1 MRKILATVLGGVV
14 GGFLDHMSALAS
26 LVPHGTSALSINQ
39 YLASAV
45 IGPTAAF
52 AGGWATAL
60 LGLCVHFS
68 LTTLMAGIF
77 VVASQRFP
85 VLLRQPWVSGLA
97 YGVLIFVVMNYI
109 AVPLSAAPNW
119 KLPQGWAIVG
129 GLLPSC
135 FYVGLPIAAIA
146 RAFLADLPAVVS
158 STVAREQLGQ
168 PRGI

>member
-1 MRKILATVLGGVV
+1 MRKIWATVLGGAAA
-14 GGFLDHMSALAS
+14 GFLDHMSALAS
-26 LVPHGTSALSINQ
+26 LVPHGTSALSIHQ

-60 LGLCVHFS
+60 FGLCVHFS

-85 VLLRQPWVSGLA
+85 ALLRQPWLSGPA
-97 YGVLIFVVMNYI
+97 YGVLIYFVMNYV

-129 GLLPSC
+129 GLLAHC

-146 RAFLADLPAVVS
+146 RAFLATLPAAVP
-158 STVAREQLGQ
+158 TAAAQQQLGQ
-168 PRGI
+168 LRRT